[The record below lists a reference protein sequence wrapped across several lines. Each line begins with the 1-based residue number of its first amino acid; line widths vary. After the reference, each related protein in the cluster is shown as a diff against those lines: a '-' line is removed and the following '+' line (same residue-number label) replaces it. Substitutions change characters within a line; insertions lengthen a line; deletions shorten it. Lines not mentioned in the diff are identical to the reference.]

1 MKVKS
6 VIFVFLGK
14 VILVRPEVGEVLP
27 SFGLFKV
34 LPQKLAF
41 VSGIY
46 DLTAVIFTHP
56 ELQSKNTRCLELR

>member
-1 MKVKS
+1 MLLILLMKVKS
-6 VIFVFLGK
+6 VILVFLGK
-14 VILVRPEVGEVLP
+14 VILARTEVGEVLP

-46 DLTAVIFTHP
+46 DLTAVISYSP
-56 ELQSKNTRCLELR
+56 

>member
-41 VSGIY
+41 VSGNY
-46 DLTAVIFTHP
+46 DLTAIISYTP
-56 ELQSKNTRCLELR
+56 